1 MARILLVEDEVNV
14 ASVIERGLTENG
26 YVPDVAYNGMTCR
39 EKLDRED
46 VYQLIIL
53 DVILPDTTGFELC
66 AEIRQKFGYKIPIL
80 MLTALNTPDDIIR
93 GLDAGADD
101 YLGKPFRFK
110 ELMARI
116 NALLRRYFRD
126 TKPEVLRIADLEMNL
141 ESKSVLRAGA
151 PITLTAREFWLLE
164 YFLRNQ
170 DKILPRSSILEHVWD
185 VHFDL
190 STNVVDVYVN
200 YLRNKI
206 DKNFTPKLIH
216 TKVGMGYVM
225 KVED

>member
-1 MARILLVEDEVNV
+1 MSRILLVEDEINV
-14 ASVIERGLTENG
+14 ASFIERGLTENG
-26 YVPDVAYNGMTCR
+26 FSPDVAHDGKTCR
-39 EKLDRED
+39 EKLKTEENYR
-46 VYQLIIL
+46 LIIL

-66 AEIRQKFGYKIPIL
+66 AEIRQKFGYKVPIL
-80 MLTALNTPDDIIR
+80 MLTALNTIDDIVH
-93 GLDAGADD
+93 GLDVGADD
-101 YLGKPFRFK
+101 YVGKPFRFK
-110 ELMARI
+110 ELIARI
-116 NALLRRYFRD
+116 NALIRRHSQNAE
-126 TKPEVLRIADLEMNL
+126 PEILRIADLEMNL
-141 ESKSVLRAGA
+141 ETKSVVRAGI
-151 PITLTAREFWLLE
+151 PLTLTAREYWLLE

-170 DKILPRSSILEHVWD
+170 DKVLPRSAILEHVWD

-225 KVED
+225 RVES